1 MELSDFKV
9 VYTEEAIKERL
20 SSGDVHFTY
29 RKKDGTEREAYGTR
43 NLDIITRLDAKPSG
57 NGSEKSGVI
66 TYYDLDS
73 NGWRSFR
80 IENFIGFKGVCA
92 A

>member
-9 VYTEEAIKERL
+9 VYTEEVIKERL

-43 NLDIITRLDAKPSG
+43 NIDIITQQGAIPSG

-66 TYYDLDS
+66 AYYDLDS
-73 NGWRSFR
+73 KGWRSFR
-80 IENFIGFKGVCA
+80 IENFIGFMGVCA

>member
-9 VYTEEAIKERL
+9 VYTEEVIKEKL

-43 NLDIITRLDAKPSG
+43 NLDIIIRHDALPSG
-57 NGSEKSGVI
+57 NGLEKSGVI
-66 TYYDLDS
+66 AYYDLDS
-73 NGWRSFR
+73 QGWRSFR
-80 IENFIGFKGVCA
+80 IENFIGFKTVCA

>member
-29 RKKDGTEREAYGTR
+29 LKKDGTEREAYGTR
-43 NLDIITRLDAKPSG
+43 NLDIITLQGAIPSG
-57 NGSEKSGVI
+57 NGSEKGGVI
-66 TYYDLDS
+66 AYYDLDS
-73 NGWRSFR
+73 QGWRSFR
-80 IENFIGFKGVCA
+80 IENFVGFKTVCA

>member
-43 NLDIITRLDAKPSG
+43 NLDIITRHDAIPSG
-57 NGSEKSGVI
+57 NGSEGERRSIVF
-66 TYYDLDS
+66 TDS
-73 NGWRSFR
+73 AGKRFQYTADKR
-80 IENFIGFKGVCA
+80 VCMDEI
-92 A
+92 